1 MSCSCVT
8 KTFVSHKKRIN
19 KPKHYQLSL
28 LEFNDEADIDVLEQS
43 IYDLDPEILALLL
56 QDRTTEKNILWACD
70 SYVEAYGEK
79 YHAECEILPNQLTP
93 PDPITGKPRKL
104 ILSRTKKT
112 KDEQKYRTRKK
123 AEVFTPSLR

>member
-1 MSCSCVT
+1 MSCSCIT

-56 QDRTTEKNILWACD
+56 QDRTTERNI
-70 SYVEAYGEK
+70 
-79 YHAECEILPNQLTP
+79 
-93 PDPITGKPRKL
+93 
-104 ILSRTKKT
+104 
-112 KDEQKYRTRKK
+112 
-123 AEVFTPSLR
+123 F

>member
-1 MSCSCVT
+1 MCPRRVFQSKR
-8 KTFVSHKKRIN
+8 KTN

-70 SYVEAYGEK
+70 SYVKEYGE
-79 YHAECEILPNQLTP
+79 YYRAECEILPNLLTP
-93 PDPITGKPRKL
+93 RDPSTGERKEL
-104 ILSRTKKT
+104 IQSRVKKT
-112 KDEQKYRTRKK
+112 KEEQKNRTRKK
-123 AEVFTPSLR
+123 AVKCLPRRGFAMR